1 MAINSHWEDSQ
12 FCYCVLVVVAVT
24 AAAAAANAN
33 ADVYD
38 VVVYL

>member
-12 FCYCVLVVVAVT
+12 FCYCVLVVVAAT
-24 AAAAAANAN
+24 AAAAANAN

>member
-1 MAINSHWEDSQ
+1 LAINSHWEDSQ
-12 FCYCVLVVVAVT
+12 FCYCVLVVVA
-24 AAAAAANAN
+24 AAANAN

>member
-1 MAINSHWEDSQ
+1 LAINSHWEDSQ
-12 FCYCVLVVVAVT
+12 FCYCVLVVVAAT
-24 AAAAAANAN
+24 AAAAANAN

>member
-12 FCYCVLVVVAVT
+12 FCYCVLVVVAA